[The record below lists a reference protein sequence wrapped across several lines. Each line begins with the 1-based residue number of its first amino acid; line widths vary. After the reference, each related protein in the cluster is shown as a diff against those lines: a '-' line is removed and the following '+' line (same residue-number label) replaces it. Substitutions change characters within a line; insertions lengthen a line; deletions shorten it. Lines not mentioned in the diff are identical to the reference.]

1 MVVSFS
7 SVFTISVLLL
17 APRDIQRSA
26 LASPVLL
33 VGASCL
39 LLLQGR
45 NEAVTWW
52 PGDALA
58 LFWFSVM
65 FGKFLLQRLFSG
77 NGSR

>member
-1 MVVSFS
+1 MDVAFP

-17 APRDIQRSA
+17 AAGEIQCSA
-26 LASPVLL
+26 VTSPVLRA
-33 VGASCL
+33 GGSCL
-39 LLLQGR
+39 LFLQGR
-45 NEAVTWW
+45 HEAVTWW

-65 FGKFLLQRLFSG
+65 FGKFLLQRLFGG